1 MGFRKILN
9 QSFIQFLNVLP
20 NEYSEKVVNLLH
32 ETLSERRKQFQPHY
46 DINVPE
52 GSLRISNFGLGFRV
66 KHNWIK
72 KWTEEETIRWI
83 QDYIEPNEKLF
94 DIGASFGLYSLYAAR
109 CRKIRVRSFEPEREA
124 YQNLIANIN
133 LNDCVSLISPYNI
146 ALAHK
151 SRFGALYVGYP
162 QPYSQT
168 FIPEEENVPHT
179 AKLLHPIISITL
191 DDFCRLFQLSPP
203 DHIKLDVDGLELEIL
218 QGARKTL
225 PMIRTLMIE
234 VEGDLEKNI
243 KRDLLPLLR
252 DVGLEEA
259 PIVGPQSGRNRLFI
273 NKSRKK

>member
-1 MGFRKILN
+1 MGFSKILN
-9 QSFIQFLNVLP
+9 QSFIRFLNVLP
-20 NEYSEKVVNLLH
+20 NEYSNRVVNLLH
-32 ETLSERRKQFQPHY
+32 DTLSERRKQYQPHY
-46 DINVPE
+46 DLDVPE
-52 GSLRISNFGLGFRV
+52 GSLRITDSNLGFRIQQE
-66 KHNWIK
+66 WRK
-72 KWTEEETIRWI
+72 KGKEEETIRWI

-94 DIGASFGLYSLYAAR
+94 DIGASIGLYSLYAAR
-109 CRKIRVRSFEPEREA
+109 WRKIRVRSFEPEIKA
-124 YQNLIANIN
+124 FQDLITNIN

-151 SRFGALYVGYP
+151 SQFGALYAGYP
-162 QPYSQT
+162 HPYSQT

-234 VEGDLEKNI
+234 VEEDLAKNI

-273 NKSRKK
+273 NKSQKR